1 MIITYTVT
9 RLEEVEVLD
18 SYQYLD
24 SPTYHKEER
33 YVDHDEEYEV
43 QVEDVIEYLEQL
55 FNITMDDSQKK
66 LVKLMFDEDYFDYIF
81 ENDDDFEQYMREQLE
96 NGAE

>member
-1 MIITYTVT
+1 MTITYTVT
-9 RLEEVEVLD
+9 RLETVEVLD
-18 SYQYLD
+18 TFQRLD
-24 SPTYHKEER
+24 YPTYHKEER

-55 FNITMDDSQKK
+55 FNIKMDDSQKK

-96 NGAE
+96 NGVE

>member
-9 RLEEVEVLD
+9 RLETVEVLD

-33 YVDHDEEYEV
+33 DVDHDEEYEV
-43 QVEDVIEYLEQL
+43 QVEDVIEYLEHL

-96 NGAE
+96 NGVE

>member
-1 MIITYTVT
+1 MTITYTVT
-9 RLEEVEVLD
+9 RLETVEVLD
-18 SYQYLD
+18 TFQRLD
-24 SPTYHKEER
+24 YPTYHKEEQ

-66 LVKLMFDEDYFDYIF
+66 LVKLMFDEDFFEVIF

>member
-9 RLEEVEVLD
+9 RLETVEVLD
-18 SYQYLD
+18 TFQRLD
-24 SPTYHKEER
+24 YPTYHKEEQ
-33 YVDHDEEYEV
+33 YVDHEEEYEV
-43 QVEDVIEYLEQL
+43 TVEDVIEYLEQL

-66 LVKLMFDEDYFDYIF
+66 LVKLMFDEDFFEVIF

>member
-9 RLEEVEVLD
+9 RLETVEVLD
-18 SYQYLD
+18 TFQRLD
-24 SPTYHKEER
+24 YPTYHKEEQ

-81 ENDDDFEQYMREQLE
+81 ENDDDFIQYMREQLE

>member
-1 MIITYTVT
+1 MTITYTVT
-9 RLEEVEVLD
+9 RLETVEVLD
-18 SYQYLD
+18 TFQRLD
-24 SPTYHKEER
+24 YPTYHKEEQ

-55 FNITMDDSQKK
+55 FNITMDDKQKE
-66 LVKLMFDEDYFDYIF
+66 LVKLMFDADYFDYIF

>member
-1 MIITYTVT
+1 MTIAYTVT

-43 QVEDVIEYLEQL
+43 QVEDIIEYLEHI
-55 FNITMDDSQKK
+55 FKIKIDDSQKK
-66 LVKLMFDEDYFDYIF
+66 LIKLMFDEDYFDYIF
-81 ENDDDFEQYMREQLE
+81 ENDDDFEDYMKEQLE
-96 NGAE
+96 N

>member
-9 RLEEVEVLD
+9 RLETVEVLD
-18 SYQYLD
+18 TFQRLD
-24 SPTYHKEER
+24 YPTYHKEEQ

-66 LVKLMFDEDYFDYIF
+66 LVKLMFDEDFFEVIF

>member
-1 MIITYTVT
+1 MIITYTIT
-9 RLEEVEVLD
+9 RLEKVEVLD
-18 SYQYLD
+18 SYQHLD

-33 YVDHDEEYEV
+33 YVDHDKTYV
-43 QVEDVIEYLEQL
+43 VKVEDVIEYLEQL
-55 FNITMDDSQKK
+55 FNIKMDDSQKK

-81 ENDDDFEQYMREQLE
+81 ENDDDFEDYMREQLE

>member
-18 SYQYLD
+18 TFQRLD
-24 SPTYHKEER
+24 YPTYHKEEQ

-43 QVEDVIEYLEQL
+43 QVEDIIEYLEQL
-55 FNITMDDSQKK
+55 FNIKMDDSQKK
-66 LVKLMFDEDYFDYIF
+66 LVKLMFDGDYFDYIF

>member
-9 RLEEVEVLD
+9 RLETVEVLD
-18 SYQYLD
+18 TFQRLD
-24 SPTYHKEER
+24 YPTYHKEEQ